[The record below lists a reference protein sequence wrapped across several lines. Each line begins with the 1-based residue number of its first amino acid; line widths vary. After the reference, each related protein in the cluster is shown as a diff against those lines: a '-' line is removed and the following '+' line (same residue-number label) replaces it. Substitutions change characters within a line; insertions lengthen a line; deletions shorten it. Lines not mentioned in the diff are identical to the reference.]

1 MSTSKLRFFF
11 QESWLLMVSAV
22 IFGALLAATDAAWM
36 PRIRQNEANKFG
48 NRASSLL
55 TGAVKFEPAADKIT
69 IPSKSG
75 KSIEVDVRK
84 GLDAAGN
91 CVGWAFLCEASGF
104 ADKIKLVVA
113 ADAKFETLK
122 GFAILACNETPGFG
136 DKITIKNGFYQA
148 QFQGAP
154 AGKLTLVKIGDAKK
168 IDNEI
173 VAITGATVTSR
184 AVVEA
189 LNAYIVPIKQQLKE
203 KGLLQ

>member
-22 IFGALLAATDAAWM
+22 IFGALLAATDAAWT
-36 PRIRQNEANKFG
+36 PRIRQNEASKFG

-55 TGAVKFEPAADKIT
+55 AGAVKFEPAAEKIAIT
-69 IPSKSG
+69 LKG
-75 KSIEVDVRK
+75 KPYEVDIRK

-113 ADAKFETLK
+113 ADVKFETLK

-184 AVVEA
+184 AVVDA